1 MLFVVVWLL
10 SCVWLFVTPWNV
22 ARQAPFSMGFSR
34 QEYRGG
40 LLFPSPEDLPNPGIE
55 FVSPALAGK
64 FFTTEPPGKPRYYYY
79 YNTNMMLLLLL
90 ELLLFL
96 LLLLTSLPPSI
107 LLWLSAIAFSLI
119 SLLLLLPLNHS
130 FWCLFFIIQLD

>member
-1 MLFVVVWLL
+1 
-10 SCVWLFVTPWNV
+10 
-22 ARQAPFSMGFSR
+22 MGFSR

-130 FWCLFFIIQLD
+130 F